1 MGFTKENLL
10 SALLGQEHIKI
21 FWKDGDRRF
30 VGANRAFLDFYEFED
45 DSAIV
50 GKTDEDMGWHID
62 PLPYKNDEERVL
74 SDGVTISNAEGM
86 CIVKNE
92 IHHIRASK
100 SPVYDDDGNI
110 AGLVGFFVDVTE
122 EVLGQENL
130 SPEQKK
136 DGLTGLVNQVG
147 LMDEMMVFQ
156 DAYKLRNLDFTC
168 IYLDVDNFHETV
180 DKYGRDFS
188 DELLID
194 IAECF
199 SQTLGTGGILSRLN
213 ADTFLV
219 LHQIQRYSQVDILVS
234 RLDLALNKVGYMT
247 NAHVTPGVSVG
258 AAVYSEAGDID
269 DMLEL
274 AEARMNENKAERR
287 KAGITSGI
295 SFKLEPEGMQ
305 AAVKDND

>member
-1 MGFTKENLL
+1 MGFTDKNLL
-10 SALLGQEHIKI
+10 SALLSQDHVKI
-21 FWKDGDRRF
+21 FWKDENRRF
-30 VGANRAFLDFYEFED
+30 VGANKAFLDFYEFED

-62 PLPYKNDEERVL
+62 PLPYKNDEERVINE
-74 SDGVTISNAEGM
+74 GATISDAEGL

-100 SPVYDDDGNI
+100 SPIRDDDGNI
-110 AGLVGFFVDVTE
+110 VGLVGFFVDVTE

-130 SPEQKK
+130 SPELKK
-136 DGLTGLVNQVG
+136 DGLTGLVNEVG
-147 LMDEMMVFQ
+147 ALDEMMVYR

-180 DKYGRDFS
+180 ERYGREFS

-199 SQTLGTGGILSRLN
+199 SQILGTGGILSRLN

-219 LHQIQRYSQVDILVS
+219 LHQIQRLSQVDILIS

-247 NAHVTPGVSVG
+247 NVHVTPGVSAG
-258 AAVYSEAGDID
+258 AAVYSEVEDID
-269 DMLEL
+269 QMLEL
-274 AEARMNENKAERR
+274 AEARMNENKDERR
-287 KAGITSGI
+287 KLGIVSGI
-295 SFKLEPEGMQ
+295 SFKMNKEDTSIGGI
-305 AAVKDND
+305 